1 MNFPFYIAR
10 RYLISTSKNNAIN
23 IITGIA
29 SLGIIIG
36 ALALFVVLSVF
47 SGLKDFSLSFSNDF
61 DPDLKISA
69 LQGKSFVVSAEQDSK
84 LRQISGITA
93 TSKVIEE
100 RVLFVFN
107 GKEKVAY
114 MKGVDSLFPKVN
126 DVHKTLF
133 NGQWI
138 EPNTYQTV
146 MGYGIANNL
155 SVGLFDFNNPLEVY
169 VPKPGRGT
177 ISTPEQAFNKS
188 ELLPI
193 GIYAISEELDSKY
206 VFVDIGLA
214 QEMLQYKPAQIS
226 AIEVNIAPGA
236 NEATVSNQ
244 LREVFN
250 NNITIRNRAQLND
263 SLYKMLN
270 TENLVVYLIFTL
282 VIIVALF
289 NLIGA
294 LIMMILDKKPNLKT
308 MMSLGAEISDLRQI
322 FMLQG
327 TLLSV
332 LGGIIGL
339 VLGIAIILL
348 QQHYQYIMIT
358 DTLAYPVTFEL
369 QNVLIVFAT
378 IVTLGVIASWI
389 ASSRVDAK
397 LVD

>member
-138 EPNTYQTV
+138 ETNTYQTV

-226 AIEVNIAPGA
+226 AIEVNLAPGA
-236 NEATVSNQ
+236 NEVTVSSQ

-308 MMSLGAEISDLRQI
+308 MMSL
-322 FMLQG
+322 
-327 TLLSV
+327 
-332 LGGIIGL
+332 
-339 VLGIAIILL
+339 
-348 QQHYQYIMIT
+348 
-358 DTLAYPVTFEL
+358 
-369 QNVLIVFAT
+369 
-378 IVTLGVIASWI
+378 
-389 ASSRVDAK
+389 
-397 LVD
+397 

>member
-1 MNFPFYIAR
+1 
-10 RYLISTSKNNAIN
+10 
-23 IITGIA
+23 
-29 SLGIIIG
+29 
-36 ALALFVVLSVF
+36 
-47 SGLKDFSLSFSNDF
+47 
-61 DPDLKISA
+61 
-69 LQGKSFVVSAEQDSK
+69 
-84 LRQISGITA
+84 
-93 TSKVIEE
+93 
-100 RVLFVFN
+100 
-107 GKEKVAY
+107 
-114 MKGVDSLFPKVN
+114 
-126 DVHKTLF
+126 
-133 NGQWI
+133 
-138 EPNTYQTV
+138 
-146 MGYGIANNL
+146 
-155 SVGLFDFNNPLEVY
+155 
-169 VPKPGRGT
+169 
-177 ISTPEQAFNKS
+177 
-188 ELLPI
+188 
-193 GIYAISEELDSKY
+193 
-206 VFVDIGLA
+206 
-214 QEMLQYKPAQIS
+214 
-226 AIEVNIAPGA
+226 
-236 NEATVSNQ
+236 
-244 LREVFN
+244 
-250 NNITIRNRAQLND
+250 
-263 SLYKMLN
+263 MLN

>member
-1 MNFPFYIAR
+1 
-10 RYLISTSKNNAIN
+10 
-23 IITGIA
+23 
-29 SLGIIIG
+29 
-36 ALALFVVLSVF
+36 
-47 SGLKDFSLSFSNDF
+47 
-61 DPDLKISA
+61 
-69 LQGKSFVVSAEQDSK
+69 VVSAEQDSK